1 MANTESITPTLL
13 YYIDYAA
20 RVQNHFKMFSCA
32 FPVSIRDI
40 PSCRCSQRG
49 VGHFFPLASVGILR
63 AAERAITYTARLY
76 EHALDGAFMLP
87 PTGAPTSTIP
97 FSFVHAVLQTMLN
110 DPNRP
115 SYHHTGQ
122 IKGYCRRNGYTIE
135 PYNGRFGRG
144 YRVHY
149 PSAEASPGRH
159 QVEYYIN
166 TKEVQS

>member
-20 RVQNHFKMFSCA
+20 RVQNHFKMFPFS
-32 FPVSIRDI
+32 FRVSTRDI
-40 PSCRCSQRG
+40 PSCRCSPRG
-49 VGHFFPLASVGILR
+49 VWQSFPFASVVILN

-76 EHALDGAFMLP
+76 ERALDGDFMLLSMEA
-87 PTGAPTSTIP
+87 PTGTIP
-97 FSFVHAVLQTMLN
+97 FSFVHAVLQTLSD

-122 IKGYCRRNGYTIE
+122 ISGYCRRNGHTIE

-144 YRVHY
+144 YRIHY
-149 PSAEASPGRH
+149 PSAKASPGRH

-166 TKEVQS
+166 TKEVQP

>member
-20 RVQNHFKMFSCA
+20 RVQNHFKMFSCS
-32 FPVSIRDI
+32 FPVSVRDI
-40 PSCRCSQRG
+40 PSCRFNPRG
-49 VGHFFPLASVGILR
+49 IWLCFPFVSSRIFYP
-63 AAERAITYTARLY
+63 AERAIAYTARLY
-76 EHALDGAFMLP
+76 EHALDGDFMLLP
-87 PTGAPTSTIP
+87 ALAPTETIP

-115 SYHHTGQ
+115 FYHHTGQ

-135 PYNGRFGRG
+135 SYNGRFGRG

>member
-20 RVQNHFKMFSCA
+20 RVQNHFKMFSCS
-32 FPVSIRDI
+32 FRVSTRDI
-40 PSCRCSQRG
+40 PSCRCRLRDIW
-49 VGHFFPLASVGILR
+49 HCFPFASTVVFK
-63 AAERAITYTARLY
+63 AAERAIAYTAHLY
-76 EHALDGAFMLP
+76 EHALDGDFMLLP
-87 PTGAPTSTIP
+87 MEAPTSSTP
-97 FSFVHAVLQTMLN
+97 LSFIHAVLKTMMD

-115 SYHHTGQ
+115 FYHHTGQ
-122 IKGYCRRNGYTIE
+122 IKGYCRRNGYAIE

-149 PSAEASPGRH
+149 PSAKESPGRH

-166 TKEVQS
+166 TKETQS